1 MSGLFS
7 LLVEPLGGQTDS
19 RALKPPL
26 LGILNHKLFEDN
38 PDICGLYRSSEKK
51 KLGCPTRAGAY
62 HRYLEIFR
70 GAVLVFEY
78 RNFQQ

>member
-38 PDICGLYRSSEKK
+38 PDICGLYRASEKK
-51 KLGCPTRAGAY
+51 IWVVQHEQVRTIAT
-62 HRYLEIFR
+62 
-70 GAVLVFEY
+70 
-78 RNFQQ
+78 